1 MNKCRIN
8 IAVLESSDIIY
19 EGLSNLLLKS
29 GEHYYL
35 YRIKDMEDLSRRYGD
50 ISFNIAIINPV
61 ALQNKKHEFQKLKNT
76 WQELIWV
83 GMIYSFFD
91 NRILNFFDDIFSI
104 TDTSEVIINKL
115 NKLLQKCDGNN
126 NNLEHLSERETE
138 VLIQL
143 VKGLSHKEIAD
154 KLNISIHTVTSH
166 RKNIIEKTGI
176 KSLSGLTIYAIT
188 KKIIPLEI
196 ISTWNDGK
204 TNK

>member
-1 MNKCRIN
+1 
-8 IAVLESSDIIY
+8 
-19 EGLSNLLLKS
+19 
-29 GEHYYL
+29 
-35 YRIKDMEDLSRRYGD
+35 
-50 ISFNIAIINPV
+50 
-61 ALQNKKHEFQKLKNT
+61 
-76 WQELIWV
+76 
-83 GMIYSFFD
+83 
-91 NRILNFFDDIFSI
+91 
-104 TDTSEVIINKL
+104 
-115 NKLLQKCDGNN
+115 
-126 NNLEHLSERETE
+126 LSERETE

>member
-35 YRIKDMEDLSRRYGD
+35 YRIKNMEDLNRRYGD

-61 ALQNKKHEFQKLKNT
+61 ALQNKKHEFQKLKNI

-115 NKLLQKCDGNN
+115 NKLLQRCDGNN

>member
-1 MNKCRIN
+1 MDKCRIN

-19 EGLSNLLLKS
+19 EGLSNLLLKA
-29 GEHYYL
+29 GEHFYL
-35 YRIKDMEDLSRRYGD
+35 YRLKDMEDLSRRYGD

-61 ALQNKKHEFQKLKNT
+61 ALQNKKHEFQKLKNAR
-76 WQELIWV
+76 QELIWV
-83 GMIYSFFD
+83 GMIYSFFET
-91 NRILNFFDDIFSI
+91 RILNFFDDIFSV

-115 NKLLQKCDGNN
+115 NNLLQRCDGNN

-176 KSLSGLTIYAIT
+176 RSLSGLTIYAIT
-188 KKIIPLEI
+188 KKIIPLDM
-196 ISTWNDGK
+196 ISPYNEV
-204 TNK
+204 